1 MSDRPAPSLTVAR
14 VLAAAAVLA
23 TVVGL
28 TLAPRRIAWPARTL
42 LLEALALLP
51 ARGNDVLLG
60 AGTDTAL
67 NVAFFVPLGMALA
80 LLLPLRWAP
89 ASVLL
94 SAGVSLAV
102 ETAQSVIPGRVP
114 DVGDVVANTGGAL
127 IGTVVVVVL
136 RLLTRR

>member
-1 MSDRPAPSLTVAR
+1 MSDRPAPPLTVAR
-14 VLAAAAVLA
+14 VLVAATVLA

-28 TLAPRRIAWPARTL
+28 TLAPRCIAWPARTL
-42 LLEALALLP
+42 LLDALALLP
-51 ARGNDVLLG
+51 PRWTDVLLVGG
-60 AGTDTAL
+60 ADTSL
-67 NVAFFVPLGMALA
+67 NVVFFVPLGMALA

-94 SAGVSLAV
+94 SAGVSAAV

-114 DVGDVVANTGGAL
+114 DVGDVGANTVGAL
-127 IGTVVVVVL
+127 AGTVVIVVL